1 MVRSDTVSIV
11 RAACPGVIFPRAR
24 SINAEPTAR
33 LKSSYLIPL
42 GPATFEVIRY
52 KEGMSDLQNMD
63 DCLNEKTSEDDK
75 YSLSGNLTLVIF
87 NRSYEQEDDDADNDA
102 LKLHKGFIHRVV
114 PVQKDR
120 EHPAFIKPDTGIIQ
134 DMFIQGKYT
143 LLHGFGFVLH
153 LFTKSFTMSLVS
165 LKKHA

>member
-1 MVRSDTVSIV
+1 MVRSDTVSIAL
-11 RAACPGVIFPRAR
+11 AACPGVIFPRAR
-24 SINAEPTAR
+24 SINAEPTVR

-63 DCLNEKTSEDDK
+63 DCLNEKISEDDK
-75 YSLSGNLTLVIF
+75 YALSGDLTLVIF
-87 NRSYEQEDDDADNDA
+87 NRSYETGDGSDAT
-102 LKLHKGFIHRVV
+102 
-114 PVQKDR
+114 PVLCRQVSFSYYRKVNISIR
-120 EHPAFIKPDTGIIQ
+120 Y
-134 DMFIQGKYT
+134 YT
-143 LLHGFGFVLH
+143 KKRQNRPNLHGFGFVLH